1 MKVLGI
7 NISVLRN
14 ESMRHESM
22 RYESMRYE
30 STRYESMRNESMSM
44 RYYTDLGLGEYH
56 SEYRMRA

>member
-7 NISVLRN
+7 NISILRN
-14 ESMRHESM
+14 ESMRHD
-22 RYESMRYE
+22 
-30 STRYESMRNESMSM
+30 STRNESMRNESMSM

>member
-30 STRYESMRNESMSM
+30 STRNESMRNESMSM
-44 RYYTDLGLGEYH
+44 RYYTDLCLGEYY
-56 SEYRMRA
+56 SEDRMRA